1 MTCKRTLVKLQALG
15 RLRQIAAATPVSP
28 AFYQIVGVPAPEA
41 PRGIE
46 RQCPAALRRAVI
58 YEFGAR
64 CEYCEAV
71 GTKDVGPDGK
81 AWQVDR
87 VDPALR
93 GGTFSPDNVTLACK
107 TCTNKKKLKPA
118 PPGTRTLT
126 ALQKSR
132 PGGDQLDPSPG
143 GINQI
148 PPPDQPDPPEGS
160 VGSPGGI
167 QLDPDLSDL
176 NDLAGSGSA
185 GAAPR
190 HLDEPT
196 ENLKVITK
204 IAHEVLD
211 LLSETPD
218 VTKDEV
224 VEGIER
230 RCDLFKIAYSPDLL
244 DKAID
249 SAVFQRRRAGKS
261 AVLPGAGGEA
271 AFRLQQGG
279 HGR

>member
-1 MTCKRTLVKLQALG
+1 M
-15 RLRQIAAATPVSP
+15 
-28 AFYQIVGVPAPEA
+28 
-41 PRGIE
+41 
-46 RQCPAALRRAVI
+46 
-58 YEFGAR
+58 
-64 CEYCEAV
+64 
-71 GTKDVGPDGK
+71 
-81 AWQVDR
+81 
-87 VDPALR
+87 
-93 GGTFSPDNVTLACK
+93 
-107 TCTNKKKLKPA
+107 
-118 PPGTRTLT
+118 
-126 ALQKSR
+126 
-132 PGGDQLDPSPG
+132 
-143 GINQI
+143 
-148 PPPDQPDPPEGS
+148 
-160 VGSPGGI
+160 
-167 QLDPDLSDL
+167 DPDLSDL